1 MSTSTVREAP
11 DGASPGPGGP
21 VRQNASSR
29 RSRPSGPSN
38 PITLTGRGGVALI
51 LAAALL
57 GALLAR
63 WVDVSLLAGGLF
75 VAGCVL
81 AALLTRPADLPTLV
95 VSPPL
100 ACFAATVIAELAADG
115 GPLTRTLSLGLLSAL
130 AGIAPWLF
138 LGTLLALGIA
148 FPRGLPGAMRDLR
161 ARLAR
166 GRTLA
171 EDDDVDP
178 VRWEEPAS
186 RPLPHGDVD

>member
-1 MSTSTVREAP
+1 
-11 DGASPGPGGP
+11 
-21 VRQNASSR
+21 VRQNASAR
-29 RSRPSGPSN
+29 RSSRPSGPAG
-38 PITLTGRGGVALI
+38 PVTLTGRGGVALI
-51 LAAALL
+51 LVAALL

-100 ACFAATVIAELAADG
+100 ACFAATVVAEFAADD
-115 GPLTRTLSLGLLSAL
+115 GPLTRTLSLGLVSAL

-138 LGTLLALGIA
+138 LGTLLAFA
-148 FPRGLPGAMRDLR
+148 VAVPRGLPGAFRDLR

-171 EDDDVDP
+171 EDDDIDP
-178 VRWEEPAS
+178 VRWEEPAN
-186 RPLPHGDVD
+186 RPLPHGDID

>member
-1 MSTSTVREAP
+1 M
-11 DGASPGPGGP
+11 
-21 VRQNASSR
+21 RQNASSR
-29 RSRPSGPSN
+29 RSSRPSGRAGTV
-38 PITLTGRGGVALI
+38 TLTGRGGVALI

-63 WVDVSLLAGGLF
+63 WVDVSPLAGGLF

-81 AALLTRPADLPTLV
+81 AALLTRPADLPTLI

-100 ACFAATVIAELAADG
+100 ACFAATVVAELAADD
-115 GPLTRTLSLGLLSAL
+115 GPLTRTMSLGLLSAL

-138 LGTLLALGIA
+138 AGTLLTVGVAI
-148 FPRGLPGAMRDLR
+148 PRGLPGAFRDLR

>member
-1 MSTSTVREAP
+1 MR
-11 DGASPGPGGP
+11 
-21 VRQNASSR
+21 RNASSR
-29 RSRPSGPSN
+29 RAPRPAAPAGPV
-38 PITLTGRGGVALI
+38 TLTGRGGVALV

-63 WVDVSLLAGGLF
+63 WVGVGMLAGGLF
-75 VAGCVL
+75 IAGCVL

-100 ACFAATVIAELAADG
+100 ACFAATVVAELAADD
-115 GPLTRTLSLGLLSAL
+115 GPLTRTMSLGLLAAL
-130 AGIAPWLF
+130 AAIAPWLF
-138 LGTLLALGIA
+138 AGTLIA
-148 FPRGLPGAMRDLR
+148 VAIAVPRGLPGAFGDLR

-178 VRWEEPAS
+178 VRWEEPS